1 MTANNETR
9 VVRNNSV
16 EEFRQKT
23 NEISLNLG
31 DNKLLDSRLGD
42 KVFSYTAS
50 AGQTIFDDA
59 RIEFK
64 TEETIDNTAG
74 YIIFT
79 GSPTI
84 PASFVAGA
92 TITQVGGF
100 SATIVSISQT
110 KLLIKNSS
118 GTFSASAKISIQSD
132 EIAASKIVRIVA
144 ESYPKGLLT
153 VTKNGTELVQDAVSV
168 NGFHIPNYALK
179 VNLTGSPT
187 IPASFTEGA
196 TLTQSGGF
204 SGTLLSA
211 DSTTLRFKTFTG
223 TFSDTQNLG
232 APHTDA
238 SNRIA
243 SGSISSHLTKSSA
256 FGTAIELNTPAAGSD
271 AIVIKT
277 TNLVD
282 AVSEVQDDIGN
293 IANLQTNNTG
303 DITLAINELELG
315 LRGTSNNLVATDL
328 TNMTAN
334 NVVSAILEHEAD
346 IGDVTTIDDAS
357 GYSGTSVVTGI
368 TELQNHI
375 GTKASLTTTDKTN
388 LVAAINEVD
397 ANADASIKLTSSG
410 SQTISSDIT
419 FGTSGKTLTFGSGTT
434 LDMRSATLLTGGGAG
449 STLSF
454 DTAFLNITPN
464 TNVRGISFERSDHSL
479 GSDVEI
485 RFNELQVGA
494 SKQARAFQV
503 KGLDDSGNS
512 QVADLVTFYNAKELI
527 TSNTESGIAVDW
539 DSTNQNFDFN
549 VNDFTITL
557 AGDLSGNVTITDL
570 ASATLTATVVA
581 NSVALGTDTTGD
593 YVQTITGTSNEITVT
608 GSGTESRDV
617 TIALPDD
624 VTIGQDLTVTRDA
637 VVTRNLNV
645 NGNTTLGNA
654 SSDTVSIPGDLTI
667 TGDLTVNGTNTTL
680 NTTTL
685 EVEDTLILTGTSTT
699 EPTTG
704 GFGIETRSFSGV
716 GTHSNAASNVTG
728 SHSLVYNFA
737 TDRWEADGSLVLS
750 EATLNSPNVEQNGT
764 NKGDLIGAASL
775 DFKDGEG
782 INPAITLVGGA
793 SGDFEVVM
801 NLQEAASGEY
811 GGVKIGYTENG
822 RNYPIEL
829 DSGKAYVN
837 VPWTDTVYTLPA
849 ATNTVRGGIELFT
862 NTVNTEAGQAV
873 TATSNRTYGLQVNSD
888 GQGVVNVPWTD
899 TVYTLPEATSSA
911 LGGIQIGY
919 STNASAR
926 NYAVQLDSSQAYVNV
941 PWGSDLSTTQTT
953 SSDLVQINS
962 SDGTNAVI
970 AVANST
976 DGSNGQAGVM
986 SRAQVHKLN
995 NIETSANNYKF
1006 QVDIAGNTF
1015 GSGTGTN
1022 NDVDNGERL
1031 VFAGGTDIQVAL
1043 TNAGQGQANTIT
1055 IKNNAPN
1062 VTTDLST
1069 TTTTTQ
1075 VNIVSSDGTDATIGE
1090 ATGSAAGV
1098 MSVAMHDKLDTIAT
1112 GAQPGTVTSVL
1123 AESSTWLNGTNL
1135 PNMGLEQTGTSTG
1148 NAVLRLAADARC
1160 NYVDQVFGNS
1170 SGEELTFNG
1179 TSSLLTFRINGTEE
1193 MRLDSSGNLH
1203 VDGNVVAFSST
1214 VPSDERLKENIQVV
1228 DGALEKVSQLSGY
1241 TFNYKE
1247 DGKASAG
1254 LIAQEV
1260 EKVLPTAVEEQT
1272 LPLHSD
1278 DDTEYKTVEYDQVI
1292 ALLVESVKELKAEI
1306 EELKKH
1312 K

>member
-9 VVRNNSV
+9 VVRNNSI

-59 RIEFK
+59 RFEFK
-64 TEETIDNTAG
+64 PEETVDNTAG

-92 TITQVGGF
+92 TITQTGGF

-118 GTFSASAKISIQSD
+118 GTFSASSKISIASD

-144 ESYPKGLLT
+144 ESYSKALLT

-211 DSTTLRFKTFTG
+211 DSTTLKFKAFTG

-243 SGSISSHLTKSSA
+243 AANISSHLTKSSA
-256 FGTAIELNTPAAGSD
+256 FGTAIELNTPASGSD
-271 AIVIKT
+271 AIVVKS

-282 AVSEVQDDIGN
+282 AITEVQDDVGD
-293 IANLQTNNTG
+293 IANLQTNNGG
-303 DITLAINELELG
+303 DLTLAINELELG

-357 GYSGTSVVTGI
+357 GYSGTSAVTGI
-368 TELQNHI
+368 TELQSHI
-375 GTKASLTTTDKTN
+375 GTKASLTTTDKNN

-410 SQTISSDIT
+410 SQTINSDIT

-449 STLSF
+449 STLNF

-464 TNVRGISFERSDHSL
+464 TNIRGLSFERSDHIS
-479 GSDVEI
+479 GAPDVEF

-494 SKQARAFQV
+494 SKQARAFQL
-503 KGLDDSGNS
+503 KGLDDSGATNT
-512 QVADLVTFYNAKELI
+512 ADIVTFYNAKELI

-593 YVQTITGTSNEITVT
+593 YVQTIAGTANEITVT

-617 TIALPDD
+617 TLALPDD

-637 VVTRNLNV
+637 VITRNLNV

-654 SSDTVSIPGDLTI
+654 SSDTVSIPGNLTI

-685 EVEDTLILTGTSTT
+685 EVEDTLILTGTSNT

-704 GFGIETRSFSGV
+704 GFGIETRSFTGV

-728 SHSLVYNFA
+728 SHSFVYNFA
-737 TDRWEADGSLVLS
+737 TDRWEADGSLILS
-750 EATLNSPNVEQNGT
+750 EATLSSPNIEQNGT
-764 NKGDLIGAASL
+764 NKGDLIGSASL

-801 NLQEAASGEY
+801 NLQEASSSEY
-811 GGVKIGYTENG
+811 GGVKIGYTDNA
-822 RNYPIEL
+822 RNYALEL
-829 DSGKAYVN
+829 DSGKGYVNVPWTDTVYTLPVATSSALGGIKIGYTDNARNYALELDGDNEAYVN
-837 VPWTDTVYTLPA
+837 VPWTDTVYTLP
-849 ATNTVRGGIELFT
+849 
-862 NTVNTEAGQAV
+862 QA
-873 TATSNRTYGLQVNSD
+873 S
-888 GQGVVNVPWTD
+888 
-899 TVYTLPEATSSA
+899 SSA

-919 STNASAR
+919 STSAADR
-926 NYAVQLDSSQAYVNV
+926 KYAVELDSSQAYVNV
-941 PWGSDLSTTQTT
+941 PWGADLSTTQTT
-953 SSDLVQINS
+953 SSDLVRIDS
-962 SDGTNAVI
+962 SDGTNATI

-976 DGSNGQAGVM
+976 NGTDGQAGVM

-1006 QVDIAGNTF
+1006 EVDIAGNTF

-1031 VFAGGTDIQVAL
+1031 VFAGGSDIQVAL

-1055 IKNNAPN
+1055 IKNNAPHQATDLGINGGTNSREITSSTGNN
-1062 VTTDLST
+1062 VT
-1069 TTTTTQ
+1069 
-1075 VNIVSSDGTDATIGE
+1075 IPE
-1090 ATGSAAGV
+1090 ATGSDAGL
-1098 MSVAMHDKLDTIAT
+1098 MSTAMHDKLDTIAS
-1112 GAQPGTVTSVL
+1112 GA
-1123 AESSTWLNGTNL
+1123 
-1135 PNMGLEQTGTSTG
+1135 QTGTLIQV
-1148 NAVLRLAADARC
+1148 NANAGL
-1160 NYVDQVFGNS
+1160 
-1170 SGEELTFNG
+1170 SGGGSG
-1179 TSSLLTFRINGTEE
+1179 TSVGLNVDSDLVGVVHSIGLDSDHKMVISSTDVNWYLDGAND
-1193 MRLDSSGNLH
+1193 MRLQNTGNLH
-1203 VDGNVVAFSST
+1203 VDGNVIAFSST
-1214 VPSDERLKENIQVV
+1214 ISDERLKENIQVV

-1254 LIAQEV
+1254 LLAQEV
-1260 EKVLPTAVEEQT
+1260 EKVLPSAVSESQ
-1272 LPLHSD
+1272 LPLKVD
-1278 DDTEYKTVEYDQVI
+1278 DGEEYKTLEYDQVI

>member
-9 VVRNNSV
+9 VVRNNSI

-59 RIEFK
+59 RFEFK
-64 TEETIDNTAG
+64 TEETVDNTAG

-132 EIAASKIVRIVA
+132 EIAASKIVRIVT
-144 ESYPKGLLT
+144 ESYPKALLT

-168 NGFHIPNYALK
+168 NGFHIPNYLLR
-179 VNLTGSPT
+179 VTLTGSPT

-204 SGTLLSA
+204 SGVLLSA
-211 DSTTLRFKTFTG
+211 SSTQLLFKTNTG
-223 TFSDTQNLG
+223 SFSDTQNLG

-238 SNRIA
+238 ANRIA
-243 SGSISSHLTKSSA
+243 AGNISSHLDRTST
-256 FGTAIELNTPAAGSD
+256 FGTAIELNTPASGSD
-271 AIVIKT
+271 AIVIKS

-303 DITLAINELELG
+303 DITVAINELELG

-334 NVVSAILEHEAD
+334 NVVSAILEHETD
-346 IGDVTTIDDAS
+346 IGDVATINDAT
-357 GYSGTSVVTGI
+357 GYSATSASTGI
-368 TELQNHI
+368 TELQSHV
-375 GTKASLTTTDKTN
+375 GTKASLTTSTTAN

-397 ANADASIKLTSSG
+397 ANADASVKLTSGS
-410 SQTISSDIT
+410 SQTLNTDIT

-449 STLSF
+449 STLAF

-464 TNVRGISFERSDHSL
+464 TNIRGLSFERSDHSL
-479 GSDVEI
+479 GSDVEF
-485 RFNELQVGA
+485 RFNELQVSGN
-494 SKQARAFQV
+494 KQARAFQV

-527 TSNTESGIAVDW
+527 SSNTESGIAVDW

-593 YVQTITGTSNEITVT
+593 YVQTITGTANEITVT

-617 TIALPDD
+617 TLALPDD

-637 VVTRNLNV
+637 VITRNLNV

-654 SSDTVSIPGDLTI
+654 SSDTVSIPGNLTI

-704 GFGIETRSFSGV
+704 GFGIETKSFNGV
-716 GTHSNAASNVTG
+716 GTHANNASNVTG

-750 EATLNSPNVEQNGT
+750 EATIDSPNIEQNGT

-782 INPAITLVGGA
+782 INPAISLVGGA

-801 NLQEAASGEY
+801 NLQEAGASEY
-811 GGVKIGYTENG
+811 GGVKVGYTDNG
-822 RNYPIEL
+822 RNYALEL

-849 ATNTVRGGIELFT
+849 ANATTLGGVELFSNNVQSVAANTVT
-862 NTVNTEAGQAV
+862 STAG
-873 TATSNRTYGLQVNSD
+873 RTYGLQFNSA
-888 GQGVVNVPWTD
+888 GQAVVNVPWTD
-899 TVYTLPEATSSA
+899 TAFTLPQATATVRGGVELFSNTAQTVAANAVSAEATRTY
-911 LGGIQIGY
+911 GIQLN
-919 STNASAR
+919 SDDQM
-926 NYAVQLDSSQAYVNV
+926 VVNV
-941 PWGSDLSTTQTT
+941 PWVNTEYTNSTTSAAGLMSAADKTKLDSVET
-953 SSDLVQINS
+953 GANLY
-962 SDGTNAVI
+962 TFE
-970 AVANST
+970 VAR
-976 DGSNGQAGVM
+976 G
-986 SRAQVHKLN
+986 
-995 NIETSANNYKF
+995 
-1006 QVDIAGNTF
+1006 GNTF
-1015 GSGTGTN
+1015 GTESGDATVG
-1022 NDVDNGERL
+1022 DNATL
-1031 VFAGGTDIQVAL
+1031 TIAGGSNIQVNRSA
-1043 TNAGQGQANTIT
+1043 TTIT
-1055 IKNNAPN
+1055 IQNAAPN
-1062 VTTDLST
+1062 VTTNLST
-1069 TTTTTQ
+1069 TTSTTQ
-1075 VNIVSSDGTDATIGE
+1075 VNVVSSDGTDATIGE

-1098 MSVAMHDKLDTIAT
+1098 MSVAHHDKLDGIAA
-1112 GAQPGTVTSVL
+1112 GA
-1123 AESSTWLNGTNL
+1123 
-1135 PNMGLEQTGTSTG
+1135 QTGTVRQMTAGAGINILFGADGAINPTISIEGDLRGDVDFIGASANNYININNG
-1148 NAVLRLAADARC
+1148 NYFDVVV
-1160 NYVDQVFGNS
+1160 NNVHN
-1170 SGEELTFNG
+1170 T
-1179 TSSLLTFRINGTEE
+1179 RISAN
-1193 MRLDSSGNLH
+1193 NLH
-1203 VDGNVVAFSST
+1203 QRGDVVAFSSIY
-1214 VPSDERLKENIQVV
+1214 SDERLKENIQVV

-1241 TFNYKE
+1241 TFNYKNN
-1247 DGKASAG
+1247 GKPAAG

-1260 EKVLPTAVEEQT
+1260 EKVLPTAVQEQT

>member
-1 MTANNETR
+1 MAANNETR
-9 VVRNNSV
+9 VVRNNSI

-23 NEISLNLG
+23 NEISLHLG

-59 RIEFK
+59 RIEFLS
-64 TEETIDNTAG
+64 EENVDNTAG

-84 PASFVAGA
+84 PASFTAGA
-92 TITQVGGF
+92 TITQTGGF

-118 GTFSASAKISIQSD
+118 GTFSASSKISIASD
-132 EIAASKIVRIVA
+132 EIAANKIVRLVT
-144 ESYPKGLLT
+144 ESYSKGLLT
-153 VTKNGTELVQDAVSV
+153 VTKNGTELVQDAVST
-168 NGFHIPNYALK
+168 NGFHIPNYLLK

-187 IPASFTEGA
+187 LPASFTEGA

-204 SGTLLSA
+204 SGVLLSA
-211 DSTTLRFKTFTG
+211 SSTQLLFKTNTG
-223 TFSDTQNLG
+223 SFSDTQNLG
-232 APHTDA
+232 VPHTDA

-243 SGSISSHLTKSSA
+243 AANISSHVDRDAA

-271 AIVIKT
+271 AIVIKS

-282 AVSEVQDDIGN
+282 AVSEVQDDVGN
-293 IANLQTNNTG
+293 IANLQTNNTT
-303 DITLAINELELG
+303 DLTLAINELELG
-315 LRGTSNNLVATDL
+315 LRGTSNNLVSSDL

-334 NVVSAILEHEAD
+334 NVVSAILEHETD
-346 IGDVTTIDDAS
+346 IGDVATINDAS
-357 GYSGTSVVTGI
+357 GYSAVSASTGI
-368 TELQNHI
+368 TELQSHV

-397 ANADASIKLTSSG
+397 ANADASIKLVSG
-410 SQTISSDIT
+410 SSQTLNTDLT
-419 FGTSGKTLTFGSGTT
+419 FGTSGKTLTFGTGTT
-434 LDMRSATLLTGGGAG
+434 LDIRSGTLLTGGGAG
-449 STLSF
+449 STLNF

-464 TNVRGISFERSDHSL
+464 TNIRGLSFERSDHIS
-479 GSDVEI
+479 GAPDVEF
-485 RFNELQVGA
+485 RFNELQVSGN
-494 SKQARAFQV
+494 KEARAFQL
-503 KGLDDSGNS
+503 KGLDDSGATNT
-512 QVADLVTFYNAKELI
+512 ADIVTFYNAKELI

-593 YVQTITGTSNEITVT
+593 YVQTIAGTANEITVT

-617 TIALPDD
+617 TLALPDD

-637 VVTRNLNV
+637 VITRNLNV

-654 SSDTVSIPGDLTI
+654 SSDTVAIPGNLTI

-685 EVEDTLILTGTSTT
+685 EVEDTLILTGTSNT

-704 GFGIETRSFSGV
+704 GFGIETRSFTGV
-716 GTHSNAASNVTG
+716 GTHSNNASNVTG

-750 EATLNSPNVEQNGT
+750 EATLSSPNVEQNGT

-801 NLQEAASGEY
+801 NLQEASSSEY
-811 GGVKIGYTENG
+811 GGVKIGYTDNA
-822 RNYPIEL
+822 RNYALEL
-829 DSGKAYVN
+829 DSGKGYVNVPWTDTVYTLPVATSSALGGIKIGYTDNGRNYAVELDGDNEAYVN

-849 ATNTVRGGIELFT
+849 ANATTLGGIELFSA
-862 NTVNTEAGQAV
+862 TVQSTAAQSV
-873 TATSNRTYGLQVNSD
+873 TTTANRTYGLQVNSD
-888 GQGVVNVPWTD
+888 GQGVVNVPW
-899 TVYTLPEATSSA
+899 
-911 LGGIQIGY
+911 
-919 STNASAR
+919 
-926 NYAVQLDSSQAYVNV
+926 
-941 PWGSDLSTTQTT
+941 GSDLSTTQTT
-953 SSDLVQINS
+953 SSDTVRIDS
-962 SDGTNAVI
+962 SDGTNATI

-976 DGSNGQAGVM
+976 NGTDGQAGVM

-995 NIETSANNYKF
+995 GIETSANNYSF
-1006 QVDIAGNTF
+1006 DTQIAGNTF
-1015 GSGTGTN
+1015 GSSPGSTP
-1022 NDVDNGERL
+1022 DIANGGRL
-1031 VFAGGTDIQVAL
+1031 TIAGGSNIEVAIA
-1043 TNAGQGQANTIT
+1043 AGPTIT
-1055 IKNNAPN
+1055 IANSAPHQATDLGLNSGTNSRVLTSSTGAN
-1062 VTTDLST
+1062 VTLP
-1069 TTTTTQ
+1069 
-1075 VNIVSSDGTDATIGE
+1075 E
-1090 ATGSAAGV
+1090 ATGSDAGL
-1098 MSVAMHDKLDTIAT
+1098 MSATMHDKLDGIADNAT
-1112 GAQPGTVTSVL
+1112 ANAGTVTSVL
-1123 AESSTWLNGTNL
+1123 AELSSWLNGNSL
-1135 PNMGLEQTGTSTG
+1135 PNMGLEQTGTATG
-1148 NAVLRLAADARC
+1148 AAVLRLASDARC
-1160 NYVDQVFGNS
+1160 NYVTQTFGNS
-1170 SGEELTFNG
+1170 NGEEMAFNG
-1179 TSSLLTFRINGTEE
+1179 GTGSQNNIHFKIDGSDG
-1193 MRLDSSGNLH
+1193 MRLDSSRNLQ
-1203 VDGNVVAFSST
+1203 VDGNVVAFST
-1214 VPSDERLKENIQVV
+1214 AISDERLKENIQVV

-1247 DGKASAG
+1247 DGRASAG
-1254 LIAQEV
+1254 LLAQEV
-1260 EKVLPTAVEEQT
+1260 EKVLPSAVSEVELQVKVK
-1272 LPLHSD
+1272 D
-1278 DDTEYKTVEYDQVI
+1278 GTEYKVLEYDQVI